1 MNQETV
7 KNRVLEK
14 AIDLERFSKELSQV
28 LPKTT
33 DEYKKSNILV
43 KSTVERRLQLISDT
57 EIDILAILYKEL
69 KLNIAGE
76 DFSLISI
83 FSEIFKNNVNEKIR
97 RLREIRN
104 KLIHEY
110 KSEQFDEEV
119 FKVASENLDESDVI
133 SEIKHI
139 VNTKL
144 NNI

>member
-7 KNRVLEK
+7 KNRILEK
-14 AIDLERFSKELSQV
+14 ALDLERFSKELSQV
-28 LPKTT
+28 LPKTAE
-33 DEYKKSNILV
+33 EYKKSNILV

-57 EIDILAILYKEL
+57 EIDILSILYKEL
-69 KLNIAGE
+69 KLRIVGE

-83 FSEIFKNNVNEKIR
+83 FSEVFKNDVTEKIR

-110 KSEQFDEEV
+110 KSDQFDNEV
-119 FKVASENLDESDVI
+119 FKVANENLDESDVV

-139 VNTKL
+139 INSKL
-144 NNI
+144 GNI